1 MMVIGETEIHI
12 GDIMLLTMTS
22 YGMVEYDGTPVRDLI
37 FRDAPN
43 APLSEYLVYVMSA
56 YTAYNLQQALEEHE
70 EQVDLP
76 ELYPPDALFDPDVHE
91 SMEAA
96 IRDLCSEIR
105 KATNARAFIA
115 TDVDIPTITEAQ
127 NEDLDEPGMT
137 PLEQSIAFARESNA
151 VVFVFPYA
159 GIPIGVASEAGAL
172 CEHFNLRAADTAER
186 TKPCERFRLFR
197 ESGGGSATVEE
208 FEFDY
213 ELRFAIY
220 ESRDELV
227 HAIKRFLQQLQHREQ
242 DDDFPVYRE

>member
-1 MMVIGETEIHI
+1 MAEIDI
-12 GDIMLLTMTS
+12 GDVMPFTMTS

-37 FRDAPN
+37 LRDVPD

-56 YTAYNLQQALEEHE
+56 YTVYDLQRALDSHE
-70 EQVDLP
+70 EQMDLP

-96 IRDLCSEIR
+96 IRDLCDEIR
-105 KATNARAFIA
+105 EATNARVFIA
-115 TDVDIPTITEAQ
+115 TDVNIPTITEVQ
-127 NEDLDEPGMT
+127 NDDLDEPGMT

-172 CEHFNLRAADTAER
+172 CEHFNLRTSDPTDQ
-186 TKPCERFRLFR
+186 TKPRDRFRLFR
-197 ESGGGSATVEE
+197 EAGVGSATVEE

-213 ELRFAIY
+213 NLKFAIY
-220 ESRDELV
+220 ESREELV

-242 DDDFPVYRE
+242 DDDFPIYWE